1 MSSRL
6 QRLVPLRLVPR
17 DDAPRDDEAATRSDA
32 ELTAAIVRGETE
44 LGAEIC
50 KRLLH
55 VVDAT
60 LFRML
65 GRRESDHDDLVQS
78 ALEQVLTTIYS
89 GKFSGRCSLTT
100 WASSIACHVA
110 LHAIRRRKSE
120 RKVFDD
126 AEAESRPLAAG
137 DTERQLQARQEL
149 ERVREHLS
157 HMSAKLAETLV
168 LHDMMGFGL
177 QETARLV
184 NASAA
189 ATQSRL
195 ARGRKELAERLQ
207 RDAAREKDEVGP

>member
-1 MSSRL
+1 MPSRL
-6 QRLVPLRLVPR
+6 QRLVPLRLVAR
-17 DDAPRDDEAATRSDA
+17 DGASRENEPATRSDA
-32 ELTAAIVRGETE
+32 ELTAAVVRGEKE
-44 LGAEIC
+44 LGAEVC
-50 KRLLH
+50 TRLLH

-78 ALEQVLTTIYS
+78 ALEQIVSTIYA

-100 WASSIACHVA
+100 WASAIACHVA

-120 RKVFDD
+120 RKLFDD
-126 AEAESRPLAAG
+126 AEPESRSLAAG
-137 DTERQLQARQEL
+137 DTERQIHARQEL

-157 HMSAKLAETLV
+157 QMSTKLAETLV
-168 LHDMMGFGL
+168 LHDIMGFGL
-177 QETARLV
+177 QETALLV
-184 NASAA
+184 KASAA

-207 RDAAREKDEVGP
+207 RDAAREKGGISQ